1 MIPFYN
7 KPLRESIRED
17 NISYITQ
24 RHLSVLDALDHA
36 TFSRAWPVSY
46 CSSIKVG
53 DHDFYGTPN
62 RDVAFKLASSG
73 WAEGRKL
80 LSKASAQMPKAS
92 ARVNAIE
99 WDVGGEYADPA
110 RAATG
115 APDCMITRGSSVE
128 CPKQVIRLVVSA
140 STPCSTPPSEYIN
153 RGAAI
158 LSAIE
163 AAELCGYPIQVE
175 VEETSFTF
183 NQGFSCSILLKEAGH
198 PSDLDSLAFFL
209 IHPSSLRRV
218 FFALLET
225 ENELI
230 NMHIGYGIP
239 TRRPTS
245 LDKPGDIYLPNFETG
260 VFTSPTA
267 AHQLVQEAFKRVG
280 CSVEFPDTISTE
292 GRSHR
297 Y

>member
-1 MIPFYN
+1 MIPYYN
-7 KPLRESIRED
+7 KPLRESIHED

-24 RHLSVLDALDHA
+24 RHLSVLDALNHA
-36 TFSRAWPVSY
+36 TFARAWPVSY
-46 CSSIKVG
+46 CSSVMADI
-53 DHDFYGTPN
+53 DDFYGTPN
-62 RDVAFKLASSG
+62 RDVAFRLASLG

-80 LSKASAQMPKAS
+80 LSKARAQMPKSS
-92 ARVNAIE
+92 ARVHSME
-99 WDVGGEYADPA
+99 WDVGGDYPDPA
-110 RAATG
+110 RAAAG
-115 APDCMITRGSSVE
+115 APDCMVTKGNSIE
-128 CPKQVIRLVVSA
+128 LPKQVIRVVVSA

-198 PSDLDSLAFFL
+198 PCDLDSLAFFL

-230 NMHIGYGIP
+230 NMRIGYGVP
-239 TRRPTS
+239 TCRPTS
-245 LDKPGDIYLPNFETG
+245 LQKPGDIYLPNFETG

-280 CSVEFPDTISTE
+280 CSVEFPDTISTA
-292 GRSHR
+292 GRAHR

>member
-1 MIPFYN
+1 MAPFYN
-7 KPLRESIRED
+7 KPLRDLAQEGD
-17 NISYITQ
+17 VTYITQ
-24 RHLSVLDALDHA
+24 RHLSILDALNHA
-36 TFSRAWPVSY
+36 VFARAWPSSY

-53 DHDFYGTPN
+53 NMDFYGTLN
-62 RDVAFKLASSG
+62 RDVAFELASMG

-80 LSKASAQMPKAS
+80 MSKAYAQMPKAS
-92 ARVNAIE
+92 ARVRVIE
-99 WDVGGEYADPA
+99 WDVGGAYPDPV
-110 RAATG
+110 RAAAG
-115 APDCMITRGSSVE
+115 APDCMVTNGDVVE
-128 CPKQVIRLVVSA
+128 SPSQVIRVVISA
-140 STPCSTPPSEYIN
+140 STPCTTPLCEYIN

-163 AAELCGYPIQVE
+163 AAELSGYTVQVE

-183 NQGFSCSILLKEAGH
+183 NQGFSCSIVLKEAGH

-225 ENELI
+225 ESNLI
-230 NMHIGYGIP
+230 NMRIGYGRP
-239 TRRPTS
+239 TCRPTS
-245 LDKPGDIYLPNFETG
+245 LHQPGEIYLPNFETG
-260 VFTSPTA
+260 EFTSPA
-267 AHQLVQEAFKRVG
+267 VAHELVQQAFKKVG

-292 GRSHR
+292 GRPHR

>member
-1 MIPFYN
+1 MIPYYN

-17 NISYITQ
+17 NVSYITQ
-24 RHLSVLDALDHA
+24 RHLSVLDALNHA
-36 TFSRAWPVSY
+36 TFARAWPVSY
-46 CSSIKVG
+46 CSSVMADI
-53 DHDFYGTPN
+53 DDFYGTPN
-62 RDVAFKLASSG
+62 RDVAFKLASLG

-80 LSKASAQMPKAS
+80 LSKARAQMPKSS
-92 ARVNAIE
+92 ARVHIME
-99 WDVGGEYADPA
+99 WDVGGDYPDPV
-110 RAATG
+110 RAAAG
-115 APDCMITRGSSVE
+115 APDCMVTKGNSVE
-128 CPKQVIRLVVSA
+128 SPNQVIRVVVSA

-175 VEETSFTF
+175 VEETSYTL
-183 NQGFSCSILLKEAGH
+183 NQGFSSSIVLKEAGH
-198 PSDLDSLAFFL
+198 PCDLDSLAFFL

-230 NMHIGYGIP
+230 NMHIGYG
-239 TRRPTS
+239 RPTS
-245 LDKPGDIYLPNFETG
+245 RPISLHKPGDIYLPNFETG
-260 VFTSPTA
+260 VFTSHTA
-267 AHQLVQEAFKRVG
+267 AHQLVQEAFKKAG
-280 CSVEFPDTISTE
+280 CFVEFPGTISTA
-292 GRSHR
+292 GRTHR

>member
-1 MIPFYN
+1 MKRFYN
-7 KPLRESIRED
+7 RPLRESACEG
-17 NISYITQ
+17 NVSYITQ

-36 TFSRAWPVSY
+36 AFARAWPASH
-46 CSSIKVG
+46 CSSINV
-53 DHDFYGTPN
+53 HNQDFYGTPN
-62 RDVAFKLASSG
+62 RDVAFELASLG
-73 WAEGRKL
+73 WAEGRQL
-80 LSKASAQMPKAS
+80 MSKARAQMPKSS
-92 ARVNAIE
+92 ARVHLME
-99 WDVGGEYADPA
+99 WDVGGDYPDPV
-110 RAATG
+110 RAAAG
-115 APDCMITRGSSVE
+115 APDCMITRGNSVE
-128 CPKQVIRLVVSA
+128 CPNQVIRVVVSA
-140 STPCSTPPSEYIN
+140 STPCYTPPSEYIN

-198 PSDLDSLAFFL
+198 PCDLDSLAFFL

-239 TRRPTS
+239 TCRPTS
-245 LDKPGDIYLPNFETG
+245 LHKPGDIYLPNFETG

-292 GRSHR
+292 GRPHR